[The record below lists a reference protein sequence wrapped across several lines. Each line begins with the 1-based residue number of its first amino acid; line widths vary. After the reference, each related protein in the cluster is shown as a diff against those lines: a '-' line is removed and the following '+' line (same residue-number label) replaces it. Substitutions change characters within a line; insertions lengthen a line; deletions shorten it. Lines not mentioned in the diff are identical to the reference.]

1 MFSKI
6 GVLFLFFY
14 KGVFLYIE
22 LFIRVLMNL
31 LLVFNVKSFYLFY
44 IWELFFVEICKYY
57 RKIIILWLYIYY
69 IW

>member
-22 LFIRVLMNL
+22 LFIRVFMNL
-31 LLVFNVKSFYLFY
+31 LLVFNVKSFYSYY
-44 IWELFFVEICKYY
+44 IWKLFFVEICKYY

>member
-22 LFIRVLMNL
+22 LFIRVFMNL
-31 LLVFNVKSFYLFY
+31 LLVFNVKSFYSFY

>member
-31 LLVFNVKSFYLFY
+31 LLVFNVKSFYSFY

-57 RKIIILWLYIYY
+57 RKVIILWLYIYY

>member
-31 LLVFNVKSFYLFY
+31 LLVFNVKSFYSFY

>member
-31 LLVFNVKSFYLFY
+31 LLVFNVKSFYSYY

-57 RKIIILWLYIYY
+57 RKIIILWLYIYF

>member
-31 LLVFNVKSFYLFY
+31 LLVFNVKSFYSFY

-57 RKIIILWLYIYY
+57 RNLR
-69 IW
+69 

>member
-31 LLVFNVKSFYLFY
+31 LLVFNVKSFYSYY

-57 RKIIILWLYIYY
+57 RKIIILWFYIYY